1 MARSIPSQI
10 PESPSAIELPNFR
23 FCYTGGAVKYSFVTP
38 KTMVATNKLLG
49 IPKLELQAVA
59 LSARLS
65 FVVMKEHDYITDS
78 TYF

>member
-1 MARSIPSQI
+1 
-10 PESPSAIELPNFR
+10 
-23 FCYTGGAVKYSFVTP
+23 
-38 KTMVATNKLLG
+38 MVATNKLLG

-78 TYF
+78 TYFWTDNSAVFQWIHGVCKRNPSW